1 MEPHGSQ
8 VLVPIFNRISNCWM
22 PMKEN
27 SICSHGP
34 TPQLNSSTDEA
45 MDGNLEMVENKWR

>member
-1 MEPHGSQ
+1 
-8 VLVPIFNRISNCWM
+8 
-22 PMKEN
+22 MKEN